1 MNAGRPWPSSVVM
14 MLTHSGPL
22 PTLKLATVLGSSS
35 SEDAKI
41 GGITPDVLS
50 LSGRCED
57 WPSNIWLPTCRLGYW
72 INSRR
77 CARSMNT
84 MNAITATAITITA
97 RITPVDS
104 APWRPSSSVPAMAE
118 GSCATMP
125 DRMISEMPLP
135 MPRDVICSPSHIR
148 NMVPPARVITV
159 EMRKNQPG
167 SATTLPAPSSPSA
180 MP

>member
-1 MNAGRPWPSSVVM
+1 
-14 MLTHSGPL
+14 
-22 PTLKLATVLGSSS
+22 
-35 SEDAKI
+35 
-41 GGITPDVLS
+41 
-50 LSGRCED
+50 
-57 WPSNIWLPTCRLGYW
+57 
-72 INSRR
+72 
-77 CARSMNT
+77 MNT
-84 MNAITATAITITA
+84 MKAMTATAMTITA

-104 APWRPSSSVPAMAE
+104 APCRPSSSVPAMAE

-125 DRMISEMPLP
+125 DKMISEMPLP

-148 NMVPPARVITV
+148 KMVPPVSVITV